1 MKGPDQKTMAEHYIR
16 TAEMFYRQYVDE
28 HPSQSMDLVMFF
40 IRQGQTDDAVNVLE
54 QTWQNCEP
62 ITVGQ
67 VCMNIIQGEKKSK
80 EITQRVEK
88 VLTDAQVKFENH
100 PGILLTLGDVRVNQD
115 RYAEAES
122 FYRQILEK
130 YPEHSVAMNNLAVL
144 LTLQGKKL
152 DEALS
157 LINKAIERSG
167 HLASM
172 LDTRACV
179 YIAQG
184 NAEKAL
190 KDMDEAVA
198 DAATPVRLFHQA
210 QAFNLAKQKYA
221 ATSTMQQALKAGL
234 SKEMLQSP
242 EIPAYEKLRNLA
254 GELGTAPDDKKG
266 T

>member
-1 MKGPDQKTMAEHYIR
+1 ME
-16 TAEMFYRQYVDE
+16 
-28 HPSQSMDLVMFF
+28 QS
-40 IRQGQTDDAVNVLE
+40 
-54 QTWQNCEP
+54 WQNCEP
-62 ITVGQ
+62 ISVGQ
-67 VCMNIIQGEKKSK
+67 VCMSIIQGEKKSK

-100 PGILLTLGDVRVNQD
+100 PGILLTLGDIRVNQD
-115 RYAEAES
+115 RYADAEK
-122 FYRQILEK
+122 FYRQILTS
-130 YPEHSVAMNNLAVL
+130 YPEHSVAMNNLAWL

-172 LDTRACV
+172 IDTRACV

-198 DAATPVRLFHQA
+198 DEASPTRLFHQA
-210 QAFNLAKQKYA
+210 QALNLANQKYA
-221 ATSTMQQALKAGL
+221 ASSTMQQALKAGL
-234 SKEMLQSP
+234 TKDMLQSP
-242 EIPAYEKLRNLA
+242 EIPAFEKLRNLA
-254 GELGTAPDDKKG
+254 GELGTTPDDKKG